1 MPKCTVGEKLEHFW
15 SDTVL
20 PSVPGLLRQP
30 LPLTFG
36 APPSMG
42 HKRRHPTEGRGEGLT
57 EFRRR
62 SQRVLTPLYKLQ
74 VKVKQVLTLLA
85 NNSPY
90 SRQNHHSPGWAVIIE
105 LLNHSWYQLLSQ
117 QPARLPSQLHFK
129 TLTLQSVC
137 ISSHKQ
143 FMCTT
148 LQRSFQL
155 ES

>member
-1 MPKCTVGEKLEHFW
+1 MPKCTTGEKLEHFW

-42 HKRRHPTEGRGEGLT
+42 HKRRHPTEWRGEGLT
-57 EFRRR
+57 EFRGR
-62 SQRVLTPLYKLQ
+62 SQRVLTPLCRLQ

-85 NNSPY
+85 NT
-90 SRQNHHSPGWAVIIE
+90 HLTPGKTTIVQGGRSSSCCLTAAD
-105 LLNHSWYQLLSQ
+105 NQLLKQ

-129 TLTLQSVC
+129 TLTLQSLR

-143 FMCTT
+143 FTCTT
-148 LQRSFQL
+148 LQSSFQL